1 MTAGMENPIPNKFSR
16 DYWVS
21 AEAIIPPND
30 YKEAWANV
38 KINFSVK
45 KNGKIVVSNVY
56 KNKIEAES
64 EELKIRAYMLLHLI
78 AAVYE
83 KIGWPDEE
91 PTKVCFLKSDSGR
104 PLLDVENSHSR
115 VQFSLMKWVTPDW
128 LEMPK
133 VTSMAKY
140 LAKMK
145 EFDPITYTLFLKTR
159 SYMLPESCRVKWEI
173 NIF

>member
-1 MTAGMENPIPNKFSR
+1 MDTPSKFPR
-16 DYWVS
+16 DYYIS
-21 AEAIIPPND
+21 ATSIIPPND
-30 YKEAWANV
+30 YKEAWIDA
-38 KINFSVK
+38 KINFTVK
-45 KNGKIVVSNVY
+45 SNGKIVVSAAY

-64 EELKIRAYMLLHLI
+64 DELKIRAYMLLHLM

-91 PTKVCFLKSDSGR
+91 PTIVHFIKSDSGR

-115 VQFSLMKWVTPDW
+115 VQYSLMKWVTPDW
-128 LEMPK
+128 LEQPK

-140 LAKMK
+140 LAKLK
-145 EFDPITYTLFLKTR
+145 EIDPKTYSDFYKERDYL
-159 SYMLPESCRVKWEI
+159 LPEFCRVKWEV